1 MTILHTLHWVQFA
14 GTEKV
19 CVDLCNEFSKE
30 HEVYLLSSSKIKS
43 YINDN
48 VNLIEVDFEKNRYNP
63 FFLYKI
69 AQIIKKINPD
79 IIHVH
84 NTKELEI
91 MYNARIFLNK
101 NVPIVGTRHNP
112 VIKKKFALADLGIA
126 VSDETLMY
134 TNAKKNL
141 TISNGIPFIEPKFI
155 DDIKKENFFNIIAVG
170 RLAPVKG
177 FNNLIKALSNVDF
190 DYRLNIIGEG
200 EQREELQ
207 ELINSLGLNDKIK
220 LIGFVRNVQDYI
232 YSSDLQVIS
241 SIEEGLSLALIE
253 AIFYSKVLIASDIAN
268 HKELISEELVY
279 ENTFDNLTLKLND
292 VYKSY
297 DDYCEK
303 FAKVKAKKDDYSIEK
318 MASKY
323 LEAYKS
329 LLK

>member
-1 MTILHTLHWVQFA
+1 MIVLHTLHWVQFA

-30 HEVYLLSSSKIKS
+30 HQVYLLTSNKIKP
-43 YINDN
+43 YINEN
-48 VNLIEVDFEKNRYNP
+48 VNLIEVDFEKNRHNP

-69 AQIIKKINPD
+69 AKIIKNINPD

-101 NVPIVGTRHNP
+101 KIPIVGTRHNP
-112 VIKKKFALADLGIA
+112 VIKKKFALADLGVA
-126 VSDETLMY
+126 VSDETLTH

-141 TISNGIPFIEPKFI
+141 TILNGIPYKEPKLI
-155 DDIKKENFFNIIAVG
+155 ESINDKEYFNIIAVG

-177 FNNLIKALSNVDF
+177 FHNLIKALSSVNF

-200 EQREELQ
+200 ELKEELE
-207 ELINSLGLNDKIK
+207 ELIDSLGLSEKVK
-220 LIGFVRNVQDYI
+220 LVGFVRNVQDYI

-268 HKELISEELVY
+268 HKELIGEDLVY
-279 ENTFDNLTLKLND
+279 DNNIDTLVEKLND
-292 VYKSY
+292 VYKNY
-297 DDYCEK
+297 DYYCDK
-303 FAKVKAKKDDYSIEK
+303 FAKIKEKKDDFSIEK
-318 MASKY
+318 MANEY
-323 LEAYKS
+323 LKAYQT